1 MSTRNSAETP
11 VTTLATR
18 ILSALNE
25 GALERAI
32 IDLQALQE
40 DGSAQALTLHLVGLV
55 SLRLNEISKAV
66 AALEEAHR
74 TDPLVNEPV
83 EVLAILYAKLGR
95 LSDGLYY
102 GKLSIA
108 AQDRFPVP
116 GMIPEW
122 LGSFEDSFFN
132 MQERPLVAQAELAL
146 KTGHYLEAIRS
157 FRQATDIE
165 PNASEIWRGLAT
177 AYRRAGQ
184 PFESLKALRQI
195 ETIATPEAG
204 DYAALGETLELLGRW
219 EEAIECHDQAA
230 ALAPAELQFRW
241 AAVRCR
247 LRQPASQGAILSAA
261 RAWAEIARKEP
272 IFDTPQWPDVAGLES
287 RALKL
292 GVYTANWLDPAGL
305 ALMLPLL
312 LALPQDRVELSV
324 YSDGP
329 ADTDLARRLRGHAKR
344 WENFTDI
351 DDETAAFTLGNEEL
365 DVLID
370 LDGALMRTQRPLLF
384 QYSPHPVTL
393 SLLDLPIVAEAAGF
407 SRALTDAST
416 GLAEPLEL
424 GIPGVATNLPSDLA
438 LLVTPVTNRAL
449 DESAIVFGSLVPYG
463 RISITE
469 TVLWADLLA
478 QVPGSI
484 LALEPDRLG
493 GDQGVAEILDRFKRL
508 NLADRVRLEPQ
519 GQSPTD
525 YLERLDLLLDAPGS
539 PLYQE
544 AVVALVAG
552 IPIVTAPGPSP
563 ASNVLANWLR
573 LLGLD
578 ELVAHDG
585 QSYVEKARLAVTA
598 PSGPILRERLLNAI
612 DHERKTG
619 TTTRARLFDA
629 ALREMVVRARKT

>member
-1 MSTRNSAETP
+1 MK
-11 VTTLATR
+11 LAQR

-25 GALERAI
+25 GALEQAI
-32 IDLQALQE
+32 TDLQALQE
-40 DGSAQALTLHLVGLV
+40 DGSAKALTLHLVGLV

-66 AALEEAHR
+66 AAFEEAHR
-74 TDPLVNEPV
+74 TDPLINEPV

-108 AQDRFPVP
+108 AQNRFPVP

-122 LGSFEDSFFN
+122 LGSFEESFFN
-132 MQERPLVAQAELAL
+132 MQERPLLAQAERAL
-146 KTGHYLEAIRS
+146 QTGHYLEAIRS
-157 FRQATDIE
+157 FRQAAEIE
-165 PNASEIWRGLAT
+165 PNAPETWRGLAT
-177 AYRRAGQ
+177 AHRLAGQ
-184 PFESLKALRQI
+184 PFESVEALRRI
-195 ETIATPEAG
+195 EAITTPEAG

-219 EEAIECHDQAA
+219 EEAIECHDQAT
-230 ALAPAELQFRW
+230 ALAPTELRFRW

-247 LRQPASQGAILSAA
+247 LRQPASESALQSAA
-261 RAWAEIARKEP
+261 NAWADHARQDP
-272 IFDTPQWPDVAGLES
+272 IFDTPPWPDTAGLER
-287 RALKL
+287 RALRL

-312 LALPQDRVELSV
+312 LALPKDRVELSV

-370 LDGALMRTQRPLLF
+370 LDGPLRRTRRPSLF
-384 QYSPHPVTL
+384 QYGPHPITL
-393 SLLDLPIVAEAAGF
+393 SLLDLPIMAKAAGYA
-407 SRALTDAST
+407 RALTDAPT

-424 GIPGVATNLPSDLA
+424 GIPGIATNLPSDLA
-438 LLVTPVTNRAL
+438 LLVTPIANRPL
-449 DESAIVFGSLVPYG
+449 DERTIVFGTLAPYG
-463 RISITE
+463 RIGMTE

-478 QVPGSI
+478 QVPGSV
-484 LALEPDRLG
+484 LAVEPDRLG
-493 GDQGVAEILDRFKRL
+493 GDRGVAEILDRFARVG
-508 NLADRVRLEPQ
+508 LAERVRLEPQ

-525 YLERLDLLLDAPGS
+525 YLERVDLLLDAPGS
-539 PLYQE
+539 PLYEE
-544 AVVALVAG
+544 AVVALAAG
-552 IPIVTAPGPSP
+552 VPIITTAGGSP
-563 ASNVLANWLR
+563 AAKVLANWLR

-585 QSYVEKARLAVTA
+585 QSYVEKARMAVTA
-598 PSGPILRERLLNAI
+598 PAGPKLRERLSDAI
-612 DHERKTG
+612 DRERKTG
-619 TTTRARLFDA
+619 ATTRARLFDA
-629 ALREMVVRARKT
+629 ALRELVLRTKQA